1 MLSIFARVAGAFVE
15 RSVARSTN
23 EVIIEPHNARNQA
36 EKSRIGKK
44 CLENRQNVLIFELM
58 AVPLQDSINMI
69 NICKVSWPSTCQ
81 YIVNICSRSEQYSI
95 SIYRRFLSIFC
106 HLLIYVSI
114 TEAPGRGGVGNP
126 RGLTETEAG
135 PGLAPGR
142 DSLRA
147 ARARGVDSLPRVAP
161 NPGTHLQCWSWVVAL
176 TSWKCKRRK
185 KQPKWPFRPSCGG

>member
-95 SIYRRFLSIFC
+95 SIYRHFLSFFTRSLLPQVRSQLSRHSLACTAPAHSTC
-106 HLLIYVSI
+106 HACPHPAHTHGSM
-114 TEAPGRGGVGNP
+114 
-126 RGLTETEAG
+126 
-135 PGLAPGR
+135 
-142 DSLRA
+142 LRA
-147 ARARGVDSLPRVAP
+147 R
-161 NPGTHLQCWSWVVAL
+161 
-176 TSWKCKRRK
+176 
-185 KQPKWPFRPSCGG
+185 